1 MGNKTASSPLA
12 SATVKPLFDA
22 MIADFVDNVIPN
34 WASDASNGQPGV
46 LTDPTRTIRV
56 NAKGHEV
63 DQTFIKGII
72 GAMAVDQIINN
83 YITPYQLDSG
93 TREIGRAHV

>member
-1 MGNKTASSPLA
+1 M
-12 SATVKPLFDA
+12 V
-22 MIADFVDNVIPN
+22 
-34 WASDASNGQPGV
+34 V

-83 YITPYQLDSG
+83 YIHINFWHKSS
-93 TREIGRAHV
+93 R

>member
-1 MGNKTASSPLA
+1 MS
-12 SATVKPLFDA
+12 
-22 MIADFVDNVIPN
+22 
-34 WASDASNGQPGV
+34 SDAGNGQPGV

-83 YITPYQLDSG
+83 YIHHQLDSG
-93 TREIGRAHV
+93 SRVQDNDNNVLSSEKITLIWNINGMKGLAIYMAKK